1 MKDKIDDK
9 KIMSWEECRR
19 DFIRHV
25 EIDKERIKSIKKT
38 ALKRLEMTKEI
49 ELNKPISPDNVSFI
63 IEDYYEV
70 IKELLV
76 SYMLKN
82 GMRSKNHQC
91 LISYFY
97 KENPEYERE
106 AFLISQMSF
115 FRNRLDYY
123 GEKVPMD
130 FYTYNKDDFD
140 EIIRILL
147 EIIEKD

>member
-1 MKDKIDDK
+1 MKDKIEDK